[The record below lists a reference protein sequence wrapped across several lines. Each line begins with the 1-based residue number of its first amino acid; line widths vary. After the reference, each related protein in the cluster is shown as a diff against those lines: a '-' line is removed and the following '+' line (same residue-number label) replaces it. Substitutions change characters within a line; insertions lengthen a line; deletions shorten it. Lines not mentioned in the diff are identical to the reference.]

1 MDLMIHNAAELRTG
15 SFNELT
21 VADFRATWDASVAT
35 AVATARAVLP
45 GMVARGRGCLI
56 FCGATAS
63 IRGGSGFAAFSSAKF
78 ALRGLAQSL
87 AREYQPRGIH
97 VAHVIL
103 DGLISGSASARRFG
117 SEVQQVSDTQL
128 MPAKLRGL
136 AARSQSRTDPA
147 GVMKSIYGPG
157 QSASKWNPCL
167 SIRTV
172 EYRSGCSRTTYLG
185 FFPLSRASSGG
196 CLNAAA
202 AKLPLQPR
210 SCATLPEVA
219 LLSIAIRLAKSFW
232 SSKEC
237 SAMNME
243 TTLRERMCE
252 IHRGR
257 ATVPSA
263 AAGAKS
269 W

>member
-1 MDLMIHNAAELRTG
+1 MQVACLEKRFAEFVPDSRVVALRRPGSAPVKVEGVRTFALQFAEPNTASEALAGVFEDDAVDLMIHNAAELRTG

-185 FFPLSRASSGG
+185 FFP
-196 CLNAAA
+196 
-202 AKLPLQPR
+202 
-210 SCATLPEVA
+210 
-219 LLSIAIRLAKSFW
+219 
-232 SSKEC
+232 
-237 SAMNME
+237 
-243 TTLRERMCE
+243 
-252 IHRGR
+252 
-257 ATVPSA
+257 
-263 AAGAKS
+263 
-269 W
+269 

>member
-1 MDLMIHNAAELRTG
+1 MQVACLEKRFAEFVPDSRVVALRRPGSAPVKVEGVRTFALQFAEPNTASEALAGVFEDDAVDLMIHNAAELRTG

-128 MPAKLRGL
+128 MPAKVARTCRTL
-136 AARSQSRTDPA
+136 AEQD
-147 GVMKSIYGPG
+147 
-157 QSASKWNPCL
+157 
-167 SIRTV
+167 
-172 EYRSGCSRTTYLG
+172 
-185 FFPLSRASSGG
+185 
-196 CLNAAA
+196 
-202 AKLPLQPR
+202 R
-210 SCATLPEVA
+210 SCWSHEVD
-219 LLSIAIRLAKSFW
+219 
-232 SSKEC
+232 
-237 SAMNME
+237 
-243 TTLRERMCE
+243 LRPWTERF
-252 IHRGR
+252 
-257 ATVPSA
+257 
-263 AAGAKS
+263 
-269 W
+269 